1 VKGLKVLHELNF
13 IHNDL
18 KPDNILVFTHQEQGE
33 KNFFLKLADFGMVVD
48 ADQRLKEVD
57 IRGFIFYFYFF

>member
-1 VKGLKVLHELNF
+1 VKGLKILHELNY

-18 KPDNILVFTHQEQGE
+18 KPDNILVFTRQEQGE
-33 KNFFLKLADFGMVVD
+33 EKFFLKLTNFGMVVD
-48 ADQRLKEVD
+48 TDQQFKEVD